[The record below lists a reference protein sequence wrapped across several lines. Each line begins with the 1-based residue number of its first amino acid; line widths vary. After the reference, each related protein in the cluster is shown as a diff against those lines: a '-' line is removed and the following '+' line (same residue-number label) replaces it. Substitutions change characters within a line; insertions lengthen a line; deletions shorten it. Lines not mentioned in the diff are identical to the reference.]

1 MKIGVRKPGDCPLR
15 EKGDDRCK
23 AFCAAAK
30 RLPCEQLEYFPP
42 ECPLVNAGPILIEI
56 EA

>member
-1 MKIGVRKPGDCPLR
+1 MKIGVKKPEDCPLR